1 MAQSKAVLPT
11 EVIKQLETLEREA
24 DSIIDKMLD
33 AGVQALK
40 PEIERNLRWSI
51 QGEYA
56 TGELEKSLVV
66 KNIKGGKLSYKGRF
80 VTFNGNSRL
89 QRAKNGRIY
98 KRKTPARLN
107 EIAAVL
113 EYGKSDQP
121 PRPFLRPAFIEKNE
135 AIVQAMEEVF
145 DRETKKFQ
153 G

>member
-33 AGVQALK
+33 AGVQAVRPDVETKLK
-40 PEIERNLRWSI
+40 SAIT
-51 QGEYA
+51 GEYA
-56 TGELEKSLVV
+56 TGELEKSIVV
-66 KNIKGGKLSYKGRF
+66 KRKKYKNGDAAKVICFR
-80 VTFNGNSRL
+80 GNSRV